1 MIKHLQV
8 MLSLIAMLS
17 NAAAGSVSIGTASAR
32 GNMRVDSYKIE
43 NNATLFNG
51 SVVETDQASADL
63 RLGKGTEITMSRN
76 TSGTVYSDHLVLQHG
91 RGELAATGAF
101 HLDANGLRVTP
112 LSSDSRGLVSVP
124 DGKTVE
130 VAALTGSFGIVDA
143 DGKMLGNVVPGKAL
157 HLALQAG
164 PAGPASPAAT
174 GTSFSGTGMVSED
187 SRGNFYIYSAAE
199 GKFYQI
205 TGDNLAN
212 FVGKTVTATG
222 SVVAGASPAGG
233 AVEVVSISQ
242 IKFTVGSAVG
252 SAASTTPWVVTGIVV
267 AASTGLAVG
276 VYEATKP
283 AASP

>member
-1 MIKHLQV
+1 M
-8 MLSLIAMLS
+8 
-17 NAAAGSVSIGTASAR
+17 
-32 GNMRVDSYKIE
+32 
-43 NNATLFNG
+43 
-51 SVVETDQASADL
+51 ETGQASADL
-63 RLGKGTEITMSRN
+63 RLGKGTEITMSRD

-91 RGELAATGAF
+91 RGELAATSSF
-101 HLDANGLRVTP
+101 RLDANGLHITP
-112 LSSDSRGLVSVP
+112 LSSGSRGLVSVP

-164 PAGPASPAAT
+164 PDGPGSPAAT
-174 GTSFSGTGMVSED
+174 GTTFSGAGMVSED
-187 SRGNFYIYSAAE
+187 SRGNFYIYIAAE

-205 TGDNLAN
+205 TGDNLAG
-212 FVGKTVTATG
+212 FVGKSVTVTGT
-222 SVVAGASPAGG
+222 VVAGSTPAGG

-242 IKFTVGSAVG
+242 IKFPGG
-252 SAASTTPWVVTGIVV
+252 YAAFTNPWVVTGLAV